1 VKRRPRSEF
10 AGQTLRI
17 KVSAAGIGGELFAV
31 EDWCVNAMGQSW
43 QTATANPAAL
53 EYAVRS
59 SMQPGLPVDDE
70 VLYGRV
76 VGGRV
81 YLVHVSELET
91 GDLS

>member
-1 VKRRPRSEF
+1 VKRPRSPF
-10 AGQTLRI
+10 AGRTLRI
-17 KVSAAGIGGELFAV
+17 KATAAGIGSEQFAV
-31 EDWCVNAMGQSW
+31 EDWAVNALGQSW
-43 QTATANPAAL
+43 QTARANPAAL

-59 SMQPGLPVDDE
+59 SVRPGLPVDDE

-91 GDLS
+91 GDPS